1 MATNAASTTS
11 QSAGRGGPHRDKIP
25 LTREGFAALRA
36 ELDDLINVQR
46 PQVADYIHE
55 AKEGGDISESS
66 AYEDAKN
73 RQALLEGRIKE
84 LQYTLDNATIMEDK
98 PKGRGPK
105 TVQLGSTVDVET
117 ERGSR
122 TFKLVST
129 VEADSTA
136 RPQKVS
142 NESPVGRALMNGREG
157 DEVAVTTPGGVVKY
171 TIRAIK

>member
-1 MATNAASTTS
+1 MATNTASSSSQGTS
-11 QSAGRGGPHRDKIP
+11 RGVQREKIP

-36 ELDDLINVQR
+36 ELDELINVQR

-84 LQYTLDNATIMEDK
+84 LQYTLDNAVIMESQ

-105 TVQLGSTVDVET
+105 SVQLGTTVEVDT
-117 ERGSR
+117 DRGPR
-122 TFKLVST
+122 TFMLVST

-142 NESPVGRALMNGREG
+142 NESPVGRALMNRHEG
-157 DEVAVTTPGGVVKY
+157 DQVSVTTPGGVVKY